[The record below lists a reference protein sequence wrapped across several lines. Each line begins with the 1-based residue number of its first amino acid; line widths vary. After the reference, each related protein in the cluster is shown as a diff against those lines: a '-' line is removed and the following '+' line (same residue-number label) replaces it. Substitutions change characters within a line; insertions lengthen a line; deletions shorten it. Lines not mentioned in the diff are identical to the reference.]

1 MSAAAGD
8 AVTAPDDGEDVW
20 RIRAGCGL
28 LAHAPMSPERRAL
41 FDKEEEREPG
51 PRNSKSSSAR
61 RPRLSAG
68 GVRAARCRT
77 AHDDDVFENQAV
89 GSAVRTTSRLNV
101 EAAAAEILG
110 KPEPRLNRW
119 EVKASVAATAAERE
133 ATPASQAD
141 ARELQSQVTK
151 LKGALSDLREAA
163 AIQSPSCGTQI
174 GDPPS
179 VRLGESMPSS
189 TATPSSRRSVTCR
202 TAMTPPERSRT
213 AAGVAAARDF
223 VGSGRAALRR
233 SHGPPLVRQQG

>member
-1 MSAAAGD
+1 M
-8 AVTAPDDGEDVW
+8 TAPDDGEDVW

-41 FDKEEEREPG
+41 FDKEEERE
-51 PRNSKSSSAR
+51 A
-61 RPRLSAG
+61 
-68 GVRAARCRT
+68 RAAELEEQQRREAAVERRWELERQGVVPHT
-77 AHDDDVFENQAV
+77 IDDVFKNQAR
-89 GSAVRTTSRLNV
+89 GERRADNIEAKR

-163 AIQSPSCGTQI
+163 AIQFA
-174 GDPPS
+174 
-179 VRLGESMPSS
+179 E
-189 TATPSSRRSVTCR
+189 
-202 TAMTPPERSRT
+202 
-213 AAGVAAARDF
+213 
-223 VGSGRAALRR
+223 LRR
-233 SHGPPLVRQQG
+233 KW